1 MELSEISLIISI
13 CNAVIA
19 VFVMQMK
26 TMKSILFGLITINV
40 IGAVSFFLLEGYS
53 AAWICTIGTIQCVVM
68 SMYGQKGIKP
78 HLPVIGL
85 FMMAY
90 IACSVIY
97 YTSPVDILGALA
109 ALFFA
114 ISVTRTR
121 PSVARIW
128 NALNPITWMIYD
140 ICIGGYGQLVMHF
153 VIFSSVAIAI
163 VRLDILPKYK
173 ERKQASNSDQ

>member
-1 MELSEISLIISI
+1 MEPSDISMIISI

-26 TMKSILFGLITINV
+26 TMRSILIGQITINL

-53 AAWICTIGTIQCVVM
+53 AASICTIGIIQCVIM
-68 SMYGQKGIKP
+68 SIYNQKGVKP

-90 IACSVIY
+90 IACSVVY

-114 ISVTRTR
+114 ISVTRTK

-128 NALNPITWMIYD
+128 NALNPLTWMLYD
-140 ICIGGYGQLVMHF
+140 ICIGGYGQIVMHF
-153 VIFSSVAIAI
+153 VIFASVAIAI
-163 VRLDILPKYK
+163 VRLDIIPKHKAKK
-173 ERKQASNSDQ
+173 ETTND